1 MIKQIKTYFLGLSI
15 AKKMLLGYFPLS
27 ALMFFTA
34 LYALSSLEK
43 LNTINESIINT
54 DIKLIESTK
63 KMIDST
69 LAQELYGMRYIILK
83 SQDMKSVF
91 YERMYDFKNKM
102 EEISVFSDIDAASKV
117 RLKLLHDEYNGL
129 FMTWFRDIE
138 NSTVE
143 KKSSFESQI
152 KKKQDELIS
161 LIKKINLK
169 AHQNRNQKT
178 LMTAAIGDRAF
189 AVIAVLCILSVLFGI
204 GVAMSITRYISGAIN
219 RLKVAT
225 HQIAEGKFENIPKI
239 NNRDEIGE
247 LSFDLSAM
255 ANQLKNL
262 KEIHL
267 AASPLTNLPGGV
279 SIENF
284 LGKRISQGTLFAFVY
299 CDLDNFKV
307 YSDHYGYASGSEVIK
322 ATGLLIEEVMADYGE
337 KDDFIGHIGGD
348 DFVIITSVTRYE
360 DICLNIIKK
369 FDKMIIDHY
378 DDADKY
384 RGYITGKT
392 RQGEE
397 REFPIISI
405 SIAVVTNE
413 KRTFRD
419 HIQVGES
426 AANLKEHV
434 KSIPG
439 STYMVDRRIR
449 D

>member
-1 MIKQIKTYFLGLSI
+1 MIRQIKSYFLGLSI

-27 ALMFFTA
+27 ALMFLTA

-43 LNTINESIINT
+43 LNNINESIINT
-54 DIKLIESTK
+54 DIKLIESTD
-63 KMIDST
+63 KMIDSV

-91 YERMYDFKNKM
+91 YERMYDFQNQM
-102 EEISVFSDIDAASKV
+102 EEISVFSAVDAGSKV
-117 RLKLLHDEYNGL
+117 RLKLLHYEYNDL
-129 FMTWFRDIE
+129 FMTWFSDIE
-138 NSTVE
+138 NSTLE
-143 KKSSFESQI
+143 KKTSFESQI

-161 LIKKINLK
+161 LVKKLNLK
-169 AHQNRNQKT
+169 AQLNRNNKT
-178 LMTAAIGDRAF
+178 LMTSALGDRAY
-189 AVIAVLCILSVLFGI
+189 AVIAVLCAVSVLFGI
-204 GVAMSITRYISGAIN
+204 GAAMSMTRYISGVIN
-219 RLKVAT
+219 RLKIAT

-255 ANQLKNL
+255 ANELKNL

-267 AASPLTNLPGGV
+267 ATSPLTNLPGGV
-279 SIENF
+279 SIETF
-284 LGKRISQGTLFAFVY
+284 LGKRISQGTPFAFCY

-307 YSDHYGYASGSEVIK
+307 YGDHYGYASGSEVIK

-337 KDDFIGHIGGD
+337 KEDFIGHIGGD
-348 DFVIITSVTRYE
+348 DFVIITSMPRYE
-360 DICLNIIKK
+360 EICLNIIKK

-378 DDADKY
+378 DDEDKY

-397 REFPIISI
+397 RDFPIISI

-439 STYMVDRRIR
+439 SNYMVDRRVR